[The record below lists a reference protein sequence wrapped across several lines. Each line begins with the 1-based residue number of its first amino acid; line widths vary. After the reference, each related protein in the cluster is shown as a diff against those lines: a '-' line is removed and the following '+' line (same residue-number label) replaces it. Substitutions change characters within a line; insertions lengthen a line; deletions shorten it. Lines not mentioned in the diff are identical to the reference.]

1 MKRQSSC
8 IGLKDPGRSEERLDT
23 ELNRLLAK
31 QKNFPPV
38 GLGGFELLILK
49 NRTILLIPEKTFIA
63 ISVLNNNL

>member
-38 GLGGFELLILK
+38 GLDGFELLILK
-49 NRTILLIPEKTFIA
+49 K
-63 ISVLNNNL
+63 